1 MVRQAFFSLPFL
13 RYPVLG
19 IAEELS
25 TDRAITLMPNV
36 FSILG
41 FFFSC
46 WTARAVGLQER
57 TSHIRLRLDIQKYIQ
72 STVHRLLCPS
82 HFISLTFLLQSKSA
96 FVALSVPQIRSFTL
110 IDI

>member
-41 FFFSC
+41 FFF
-46 WTARAVGLQER
+46 
-57 TSHIRLRLDIQKYIQ
+57 
-72 STVHRLLCPS
+72 
-82 HFISLTFLLQSKSA
+82 
-96 FVALSVPQIRSFTL
+96 
-110 IDI
+110 